1 MTPYLHQTPNRIR
14 IRSSWIQ
21 RHPQEV
27 SQLIET
33 LRARD
38 GIQEIVHRLY
48 AGSVAINF
56 DSSRVSSSE
65 LLTQLEHAQWL
76 SSQKDKSYIEN
87 TLRVGAGHL
96 LKTLAFGALKRTV
109 GGPVV
114 SIVSV
119 LTR

>member
-21 RHPQEV
+21 RHPQDV
-27 SQLIET
+27 TRLVDS

-38 GIQEIVHRLY
+38 GILDVVHRLY
-48 AGSVAINF
+48 AGSVAVSF
-56 DSSRVSSSE
+56 DPSRISASALLSE
-65 LLTQLEHAQWL
+65 LEQAQWL

-87 TLRVGAGHL
+87 SLRVGAGHL

>member
-1 MTPYLHQTPNRIR
+1 MTPYLHQTPTRIR
-14 IRSSWIQ
+14 SRSSWIQ
-21 RHPQEV
+21 RHPHEV
-27 SQLIET
+27 EKLIEQ

-38 GIQEIVHRLY
+38 GIKEVIHRLY
-48 AGSVAINF
+48 AGSVAVSF
-56 DSSRVSSSE
+56 DPTRISASTLLNE
-65 LLTQLEHAQWL
+65 LEQAQWL

-87 TLRVGAGHL
+87 TLRVGASHL

-114 SIVSV
+114 SLVSV

>member
-21 RHPQEV
+21 RHPQDV
-27 SQLIET
+27 TRLIET
-33 LRARD
+33 LQERD
-38 GIQEIVHRLY
+38 GINEIVHRLY
-48 AGSVAINF
+48 AGSVAITF
-56 DSSRVSSSE
+56 DPSKIDASA
-65 LLTQLEHAQWL
+65 LLTQLEQAQWL

-96 LKTLAFGALKRTV
+96 LKTLAFSALKRTV
-109 GGPVV
+109 SGPVV
-114 SIVSV
+114 SLVSV

>member
-21 RHPQEV
+21 RHPQDV
-27 SQLIET
+27 TRLIET
-33 LRARD
+33 LRSRD
-38 GIQEIVHRLY
+38 GIHDVVHRLY
-48 AGSVAINF
+48 AGSVAVSF
-56 DSSRVSSSE
+56 DPSRVSASALLSE
-65 LLTQLEHAQWL
+65 LEQAQWL
-76 SSQKDKSYIEN
+76 TGQKDKSYIEN

-114 SIVSV
+114 SLVSV

>member
-1 MTPYLHQTPNRIR
+1 MTPYLHQTPHRIR

-21 RHPQEV
+21 RHPEEV
-27 SQLIET
+27 LSLIKT
-33 LRARD
+33 LQARD
-38 GIQEIVHRLY
+38 GIKEIVHRLY

-56 DSSRVSSSE
+56 DPSQISASE
-65 LLTQLEHAQWL
+65 LLAELEHAQWL
-76 SSQKDKSYIEN
+76 TNQKDKSYIEN

-109 GGPVV
+109 GGPMV
-114 SIVSV
+114 SLVSV

>member
-21 RHPQEV
+21 RHPQDV
-27 SQLIET
+27 LRLIEA
-33 LRARD
+33 LRARE
-38 GIQEIVHRLY
+38 GIHEIVHRLY
-48 AGSVAINF
+48 AGSVAITF
-56 DSSRVSSSE
+56 DPKRIPSAE
-65 LLTQLEHAQWL
+65 LLNQLEQAQWL

-96 LKTLAFGALKRTV
+96 LKTLAFGALKQTV

-114 SIVSV
+114 SLVTV